1 MNIFYSKPKGVAP
14 LIIIGIIAILII
26 GGVIFVH
33 TKSKKAQEENQ
44 PLRLENPKTTS
55 ITETRILEDCE
66 KIKYQRD
73 KNECYWR
80 VVDVAEVKQDL
91 SICEKI
97 KDQYWKDDCYG
108 RVAGAKQDLSICEK
122 IKDQDWRWK
131 NDCYGRV
138 AAAKQDLSIC
148 EKIKGQ
154 DTKTY
159 CYWDVAEAKQD
170 SSICEKIEDQDKKE
184 SCGHYVDEAIFF
196 DKPNN

>member
-66 KIKYQRD
+66 KIKEQYQKDYCYSDLAYSKQDSSICDRIED
-73 KNECYWR
+73 QDTKDNCYWN
-80 VVDVAEVKQDL
+80 VARAKHDS
-91 SICEKI
+91 SICKEI
-97 KDQYWKDDCYG
+97 KDQPRKDGCY
-108 RVAGAKQDLSICEK
+108 S
-122 IKDQDWRWK
+122 
-131 NDCYGRV
+131 
-138 AAAKQDLSIC
+138 
-148 EKIKGQ
+148 
-154 DTKTY
+154 
-159 CYWDVAEAKQD
+159 DVANAERN
-170 SSICEKIEDQDKKE
+170 SSICEKIEDQDEKE